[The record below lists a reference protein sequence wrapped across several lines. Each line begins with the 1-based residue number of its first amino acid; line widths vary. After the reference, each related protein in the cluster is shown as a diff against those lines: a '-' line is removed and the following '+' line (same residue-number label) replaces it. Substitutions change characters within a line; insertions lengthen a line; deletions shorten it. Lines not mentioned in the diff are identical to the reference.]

1 MSSQPIE
8 WCGVLVTTDDA
19 IKKLFEMP
27 APDDDPQQQPEFR
40 VTSSTAELVG
50 QDFERYQLSLARMA
64 ESWQQEKACFMREKK
79 ASSSQDNR

>member
-1 MSSQPIE
+1 MSDQPTE

-19 IKKLFEMP
+19 TKGLFEMS
-27 APDDDPQQQPEFR
+27 APDLDPQQQPEFR

-64 ESWQQEKACFMREKK
+64 ESWQEEKARFMREKK
-79 ASSSQDNR
+79 ANSS